1 MFLHYSLITHGALS
15 SFFSSFSL
23 FHRASRLAASEKLR
37 AKKRQTENTEALE
50 ARAAQFQELESIA
63 RSQVIVAKESNKKA
77 NAVVKKT
84 TAKTR
89 EVVERLAKYDAD
101 EWDDRAEA
109 VLELR
114 TNQVAVRAKAATQ
127 SDKYTRKIKKQK
139 KELEEQKEAMLAKG
153 LNPYAEFRR
162 REIDEADALK
172 EKQLKEAVEKNKSAL
187 SERLIKEEGS
197 MRKLEMAD
205 RKEKVSDINYGSIS
219 LSFLC
224 SHDVIFLVIL

>member
-1 MFLHYSLITHGALS
+1 M
-15 SFFSSFSL
+15 
-23 FHRASRLAASEKLR
+23 
-37 AKKRQTENTEALE
+37 
-50 ARAAQFQELESIA
+50 
-63 RSQVIVAKESNKKA
+63 AKESNKKV
-77 NAVVKKT
+77 NATVKKT

-127 SDKYTRKIKKQK
+127 SDKYTRKLKKQQ

-205 RKEKVSDINYGSIS
+205 RKEKVSEILSWPCNRNIS
-219 LSFLC
+219 S
-224 SHDVIFLVIL
+224 

>member
-1 MFLHYSLITHGALS
+1 MVVA
-15 SFFSSFSL
+15 
-23 FHRASRLAASEKLR
+23 R
-37 AKKRQTENTEALE
+37 EN
-50 ARAAQFQELESIA
+50 
-63 RSQVIVAKESNKKA
+63 NKKA
-77 NAVVKKT
+77 NATVKKT

-101 EWDDRAEA
+101 EWEDRAEA

-162 REIDEADALK
+162 REIDAADALK
-172 EKQLKEAVEKNKSAL
+172 EKQLLEAVEKNKSAL

-197 MRKLEMAD
+197 MRKQEMAD
-205 RKEKVSDINYGSIS
+205 RKEKVSSV
-219 LSFLC
+219 LC
-224 SHDVIFLVIL
+224 

>member
-1 MFLHYSLITHGALS
+1 M
-15 SFFSSFSL
+15 
-23 FHRASRLAASEKLR
+23 
-37 AKKRQTENTEALE
+37 
-50 ARAAQFQELESIA
+50 
-63 RSQVIVAKESNKKA
+63 VAKESNKKI

-89 EVVERLAKYDAD
+89 EVVERLQKYDAD

-127 SDKYTRKIKKQK
+127 SDKYNRQIKKQK

-162 REIDEADALK
+162 REINEADALK
-172 EKQLKEAVEKNKSAL
+172 EKQLKEAVERNKAGL
-187 SERLIKEEGS
+187 SERLIKEEGAT
-197 MRKLEMAD
+197 RKIEMAM
-205 RKEKVSDINYGSIS
+205 RKEKVC
-219 LSFLC
+219 FVVLC
-224 SHDVIFLVIL
+224 CAVLC